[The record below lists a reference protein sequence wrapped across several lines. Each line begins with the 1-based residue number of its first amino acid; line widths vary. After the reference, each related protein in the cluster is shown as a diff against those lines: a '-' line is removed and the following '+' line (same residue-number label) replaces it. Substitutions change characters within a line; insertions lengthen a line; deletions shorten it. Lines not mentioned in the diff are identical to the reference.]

1 MCVCVGGGGDRA
13 GEGGYQ
19 TLYCQHQNDCVQLDS
34 GESRFKVSLTVRVN
48 CSRKRLSINHP
59 SVLMEEESL
68 SGIELL
74 SCCFAST
81 EATYGFLGTA
91 VWTQ

>member
-1 MCVCVGGGGDRA
+1 MYVCVW
-13 GEGGYQ
+13 EYQ

-34 GESRFKVSLTVRVN
+34 GESRFKVSLTVRV
-48 CSRKRLSINHP
+48 SHKRLSINHR
-59 SVLMEEESL
+59 SVLMEEESR

-74 SCCFAST
+74 SCCFASA
-81 EATYGFLGTA
+81 EATYGLLGTA